1 MEIKDFFKLTRLKI
15 AFLLVIVL
23 SVFPILTYDNG
34 IRCIRAPC
42 PSESTGTFLQYFNSQ
57 PHYIYSLDYSILIIG
72 LLASY
77 LISCIIALLI
87 EKTLKE
93 KI

>member
-1 MEIKDFFKLTRLKI
+1 MRQFFKITWLKMAVI
-15 AFLLVIVL
+15 LIVFL
-23 SVFPILTYDNG
+23 SAFPILTYDNG

-42 PSESTGTFLQYFNSQ
+42 PNEETGTFLQYFNSQ
-57 PHYIYSLDYSILIIG
+57 PHYIYSLDYTILILG
-72 LLASY
+72 LIVSY
-77 LISCIIALLI
+77 IVSCIIALLI